1 MLRKLLPLAG
11 RNLHEDMDSNENR
24 HELEVLIS
32 LLDDPDRKVYHSVR
46 DRIFQYGV
54 KALPIL
60 EEAWDHQFNPVVQ
73 ERLEDLIQ
81 AIQKEN
87 LATETTQWLISGTP
101 DLLQG
106 ALLLARFHYPEL
118 NFDKC
123 RIEIGR
129 IIQDVWLELNDKLTP
144 LEKVKVVNH
153 VLFDVHGFRTN
164 VSQPLALND
173 LIINNV
179 LETKRGNSMSLS
191 LLYLIVGQSL
201 KLPIMGVNL
210 PEYFALS
217 WLHRQPILSHDYT
230 SDDLVSFYINA
241 PAKGMVFVRHEIE
254 RYLRETKNDQN
265 LIYFSPCS
273 NYTVIKRMAI
283 EMLAVYERT
292 KDESRVRLM
301 KLYLES
307 FKY

>member
-1 MLRKLLPLAG
+1 MLGKLLPLTG
-11 RNLHEDMDSNENR
+11 RNLLQAMDSNENR

-46 DRIFQYGV
+46 DKIFQYGM

-81 AIQKEN
+81 AIQKET
-87 LATETTQWLISGTP
+87 LANETSQWLQSNTP

-106 ALLLARFHYPEL
+106 ALLLARFQYPEL
-118 NFDKC
+118 NFEKC
-123 RIEIGR
+123 RLEIGR
-129 IIQDVWLELNDKLTP
+129 IIQDVWLELNEKLTP
-144 LEKVKVVNH
+144 LEKIKVVNH
-153 VLFDVHGFRTN
+153 VLFDVHGFKAN
-164 VSQPLALND
+164 VSQPLVLSE
-173 LIINNV
+173 LMINNV
-179 LETKRGNSMSLS
+179 LETRRGNSMSLS

-217 WLHRQPILSHDYT
+217 WMHKMPILTHDYT
-230 SDDLVSFYINA
+230 TDDLVSFYINA

-254 RYLRETKNDQN
+254 RYLKETKHSQN

-273 NYTVIKRMAI
+273 NYTVIKRMAL
-283 EMLAVYERT
+283 EMLAAYERT

-307 FKY
+307 FKF